1 MSKKNMRLK
10 GQLRMYMQWPL
21 IMTVLLIAMNVW
33 MYMIDKRAGLMMSV
47 FIVIYLVIAGLLYLR
62 RRSTFC
68 AC

>member
-1 MSKKNMRLK
+1 MRKKSMSKKNMRLK

-47 FIVIYLVIAGLLYLR
+47 FIVIYLVIAGLLY
-62 RRSTFC
+62 
-68 AC
+68 